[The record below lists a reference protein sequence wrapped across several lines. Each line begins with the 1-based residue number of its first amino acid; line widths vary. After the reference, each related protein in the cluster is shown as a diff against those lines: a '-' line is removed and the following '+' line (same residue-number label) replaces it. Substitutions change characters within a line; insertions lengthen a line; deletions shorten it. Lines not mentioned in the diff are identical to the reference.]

1 MLQTKS
7 PTVSAASATQVSR
20 ATRRRRPCRTTVRGE
35 DLRPAPSVVAG
46 GRFIEPFLWYMHHR
60 VSVPIAALIV
70 EHPANLS
77 FISLGRASYLS
88 YEPPNQM
95 CYRYVRFGKLNL
107 LAVRCYFVDLID
119 INSIVAGTARHNRVY
134 LGRNVL
140 VNLNLSVLPRT
151 RLLYLIYRK
160 DNVSAGASL
169 YRVISSAAN

>member
-20 ATRRRRPCRTTVRGE
+20 ATRRRRPCRTTVLGE

-46 GRFIEPFLWYMHHR
+46 GGFIEPFLWYMHHR

-88 YEPPNQM
+88 YEPPKPM

-107 LAVRCYFVDLID
+107 L
-119 INSIVAGTARHNRVY
+119 
-134 LGRNVL
+134 
-140 VNLNLSVLPRT
+140 VLPRT

-160 DNVSAGASL
+160 DNVSAGPTF
-169 YRVISSAAN
+169 YRVFSSAAN